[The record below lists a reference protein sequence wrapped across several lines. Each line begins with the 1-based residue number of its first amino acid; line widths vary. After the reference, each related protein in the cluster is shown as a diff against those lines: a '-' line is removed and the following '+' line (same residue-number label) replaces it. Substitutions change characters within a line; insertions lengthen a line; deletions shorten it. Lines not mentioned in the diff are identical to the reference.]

1 MFSQS
6 DLFQIQQKG
15 ITIDKVTRQIE
26 LFTKGFPYLKLIRPA
41 IRHDGVVTFKVSE
54 IEHLLTTFETYRQ
67 NKHLIK
73 FVPASG
79 AATRMF
85 KIMFD
90 QLSITTAESLIPGEF
105 SQIITQ
111 IELFAFYN
119 DLKDVLSK
127 NNLSLSQLIK
137 DGSYHQI
144 ISYILSEEGLNYS
157 KLPKGLLKFHNYPEG
172 SRTAIEEHLVE
183 GALYGKNADGSVNIH
198 FTVSPEHLQ
207 DVYQLINE
215 VKIRYEQLFH
225 VVFKVVLSVQNT
237 ATDSIAVDGN
247 NLPFRNDDGSL
258 LFRPGGHGALLENL
272 SELDDDII
280 FIKNIDNVVPD
291 RLKNQTVIY
300 KKVLAGLLLQVQKKV
315 FEYLH
320 VLDNHAEQ
328 NDKLFTEIKQ
338 FIESSFGY
346 RFSPKFDPKGNEAR
360 STIMKILNRPIR
372 VCGMVQ
378 NVGEPGGG
386 PYWVEHSDFSQSLQI
401 LESTQINLDDDKQRA
416 LFKQATH
423 FNPVDLVLAIRNYK
437 GQKFNLSQ
445 FRDPNTGF
453 ISIKSKEG
461 KELKALELPGLWNGA
476 MAFWNTIFV
485 EVPIITFN
493 PVKTINDLL
502 RMEHQNY

>member
-1 MFSQS
+1 
-6 DLFQIQQKG
+6 
-15 ITIDKVTRQIE
+15 
-26 LFTKGFPYLKLIRPA
+26 
-41 IRHDGVVTFKVSE
+41 
-54 IEHLLTTFETYRQ
+54 
-67 NKHLIK
+67 LIK

-90 QLSITTAESLIPGEF
+90 QLSNTTESLIPGEF

-119 DLKDVLSK
+119 DLKDILSK

-137 DGSYHQI
+137 DGSYRQI

-172 SRTAIEEHLVE
+172 SRTAMEEHLVE
-183 GALYGKNADGSVNIH
+183 GALYGKNADDSVNIH

-207 DVYQLINE
+207 AVYQLIKE

-237 ATDSIAVDGN
+237 ATDSIAVDGD
-247 NLPFRNDDGSL
+247 NLPFRNADGSL

-272 SELDDDII
+272 NELEDDII
-280 FIKNIDNVVPD
+280 FIKNVDNVVPD
-291 RLKNQTVIY
+291 RLKSQTITY
-300 KKVLAGLLLQVQKKV
+300 KKVLAGLLLQVQKKI

-320 VLDNHAEQ
+320 VLDNHAEH
-328 NDKLFTEIKQ
+328 NDKLFAEIKQ

-346 RFSPKFDPKGNEAR
+346 RFSPNFDPKGNEAR

-386 PYWVEHSDFSQSLQI
+386 PYWIEHSDFSQSLQI
-401 LESTQINLDDDKQRA
+401 LESTQINLDDDKQREI
-416 LFKQATH
+416 FKQATH
-423 FNPVDLVLAIRNYK
+423 FNPVDLVLAIRDYK
-437 GQKFNLSQ
+437 GQKFNLTQ
-445 FRDPNTGF
+445 FCDPNTGF

-502 RMEHQNY
+502 RTEHQNY